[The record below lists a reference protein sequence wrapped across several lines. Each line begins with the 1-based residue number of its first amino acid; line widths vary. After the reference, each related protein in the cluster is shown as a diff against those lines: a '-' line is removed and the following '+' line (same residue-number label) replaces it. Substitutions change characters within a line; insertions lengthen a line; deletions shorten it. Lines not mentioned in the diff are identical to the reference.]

1 MIQSA
6 ETQLLRV
13 LDAIDEMD
21 LFSAA
26 NVQSA
31 TGLPRKHCAA
41 YISQLKR
48 EGFVGDSGRFVQN
61 YDDSRRAKLFTKCR
75 IGVRK

>member
-1 MIQSA
+1 MSEPA

-13 LDAIDEMD
+13 LDTIDEMD

-26 NVQSA
+26 DVQSA

-48 EGFVGDSGRFVQN
+48 EGFICDSGRFVQN
-61 YDDSRRAKLFTKCR
+61 YDDSRRAKLFKKCR
-75 IGVRK
+75 IRVTK